1 MPGASLNYH
10 SSLSV
15 DETTT
20 YSQRVHTP
28 QQYYYHHSAEQPTF
42 YPYQSQIS
50 MPNEHQQKSLVPTVD
65 PKKCD
70 WNELEVTGNVR
81 NLSPM
86 LWSLSQLTVLYLN
99 DNQLTRLP
107 SEIAC
112 LHNLVTLDLSN
123 NKLRNLPS
131 EIGELI
137 SLRELNLTNNSI
149 RNLPYEIG
157 KLFRLQSLG
166 LMGNPLP
173 AEIYSIYTESSGLQK
188 LLTYFLDSLP
198 SSINATQPPPTR
210 SWLRLASPNT
220 TQPTAIFTIM
230 NYNILCDKYATRHV
244 YGYCPSWALK
254 WDYRRKHILEELRSY
269 SADLIALQ
277 EIETDQY
284 HSFFLPE
291 LQKNGYD
298 GVFSPKSRAKTMC
311 EQDRRFVDGCA
322 IFYRQ
327 SKFRLVK
334 HCLVEFNQ
342 LAMSAANGTACHD
355 MMNRVMTKDNIGLL
369 ACLETKEEI
378 YSHTFANGV
387 LPSEH
392 KQMLF
397 VCTAHIHWDPEYC
410 DVKIVQSLMLL
421 SEIRSFMEEVLTKHR
436 PNTNTPADYSTIP
449 LVLCGDFNSLPN
461 SGVIELMRTGKISLS
476 HADFKDLSY
485 EAYLQKY
492 NRIDSN
498 STSTMDITH
507 HFKLQSAYETTSA
520 PIMPYTNY
528 TYDFKGIID
537 YVFYAVQVM
546 RVLGVLGPLDPE
558 WLQTNK
564 IVGCPH
570 PNVPSDHFSLLV
582 EFELNPPTNDSLKA
596 SATRRQ

>member
-1 MPGASLNYH
+1 MVMMVYLVQNH
-10 SSLSV
+10 V
-15 DETTT
+15 
-20 YSQRVHTP
+20 
-28 QQYYYHHSAEQPTF
+28 
-42 YPYQSQIS
+42 
-50 MPNEHQQKSLVPTVD
+50 QKPCVNKID
-65 PKKCD
+65 
-70 WNELEVTGNVR
+70 
-81 NLSPM
+81 
-86 LWSLSQLTVLYLN
+86 
-99 DNQLTRLP
+99 
-107 SEIAC
+107 
-112 LHNLVTLDLSN
+112 DLSMVV
-123 NKLRNLPS
+123 R
-131 EIGELI
+131 
-137 SLRELNLTNNSI
+137 
-149 RNLPYEIG
+149 
-157 KLFRLQSLG
+157 
-166 LMGNPLP
+166 
-173 AEIYSIYTESSGLQK
+173 YSIVNRSQFSS
-188 LLTYFLDSLP
+188 
-198 SSINATQPPPTR
+198 
-210 SWLRLASPNT
+210 
-220 TQPTAIFTIM
+220 
-230 NYNILCDKYATRHV
+230 
-244 YGYCPSWALK
+244 
-254 WDYRRKHILEELRSY
+254 YRRKRTSI
-269 SADLIALQ
+269 
-277 EIETDQY
+277 
-284 HSFFLPE
+284 FL
-291 LQKNGYD
+291 
-298 GVFSPKSRAKTMC
+298 FHR
-311 EQDRRFVDGCA
+311 
-322 IFYRQ
+322 
-327 SKFRLVK
+327 FRLVK

-528 TYDFKGIID
+528 T
-537 YVFYAVQVM
+537 
-546 RVLGVLGPLDPE
+546 
-558 WLQTNK
+558 
-564 IVGCPH
+564 
-570 PNVPSDHFSLLV
+570 
-582 EFELNPPTNDSLKA
+582 
-596 SATRRQ
+596 